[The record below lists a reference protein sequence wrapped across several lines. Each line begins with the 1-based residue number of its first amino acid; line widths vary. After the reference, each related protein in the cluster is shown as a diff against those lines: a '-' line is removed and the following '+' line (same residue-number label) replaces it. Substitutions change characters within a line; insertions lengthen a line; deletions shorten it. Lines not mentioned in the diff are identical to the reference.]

1 MEDANTDSKRGDNTR
16 GNFDKYK
23 TIKVN
28 FAHLKA
34 NIKVTLAHKVHLYV
48 TTQIKQSIGSLPKF
62 YISGHIKDY
71 SFTESA
77 ILLSCRWNSLSC
89 KPHCPFS
96 SYFIMLSSISQ
107 V

>member
-1 MEDANTDSKRGDNTR
+1 MEDTNTDSKGGDNTR

-23 TIKVN
+23 TIKAN

-34 NIKVTLAHKVHLYV
+34 SIEVMLKHKVHLCV
-48 TTQIKQSIGSLPKF
+48 TTQIKQSIGSLPTF

-71 SFTESA
+71 SFTESV
-77 ILLSCRWNSLSC
+77 ILLSCRNSLSC